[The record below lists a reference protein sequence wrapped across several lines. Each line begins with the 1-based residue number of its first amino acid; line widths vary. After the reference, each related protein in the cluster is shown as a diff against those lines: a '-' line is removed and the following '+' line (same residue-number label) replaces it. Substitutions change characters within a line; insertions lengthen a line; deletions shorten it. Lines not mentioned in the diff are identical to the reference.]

1 MEIATFVPSTSK
13 CGNFVDYFGRP
24 INIGDTIVFKSN
36 DFKDDNNFYRA
47 KVKDLIAGKS
57 VNALDYCLLEDVES
71 PHQPMFSKVKNGS
84 KKSCGLC
91 IVVQKNLEDK

>member
-1 MEIATFVPSTSK
+1 MENTTFFPFTSR

-24 INIGDTIVFKSN
+24 INIGDTIIFKSN

-57 VNALDYCLLEDVES
+57 EYALDYCLLEDVES

-84 KKSCGLC
+84 KKSCGNC
-91 IVVQKNLEDK
+91 IIVQKNLEDK

>member
-1 MEIATFVPSTSK
+1 MEIATFVPSNSK

-84 KKSCGLC
+84 KKCCQNC
-91 IVVQKNLEDK
+91 IIVKKNLEDN

>member
-1 MEIATFVPSTSK
+1 MENTTFVPSISR

-71 PHQPMFSKVKNGS
+71 PHQFGSKVKNGS
-84 KKSCGLC
+84 KKQCQLC
-91 IVVQKNLEDK
+91 IIVK

>member
-1 MEIATFVPSTSK
+1 MENTTFVPSTSK

-71 PHQPMFSKVKNGS
+71 PHQPMFSKVKDGS
-84 KKSCGLC
+84 KKCCGNC
-91 IVVQKNLEDK
+91 IVIK

>member
-1 MEIATFVPSTSK
+1 MENTTFAPSSSK
-13 CGNFVDYFGRP
+13 CGTFVDYFGRP
-24 INIGDTIVFKSN
+24 INIGDTVVFKSN

-71 PHQPMFSKVKNGS
+71 PHQPMFSKVKDGS
-84 KKSCGLC
+84 KKCCQNC
-91 IVVQKNLEDK
+91 IVIN

>member
-1 MEIATFVPSTSK
+1 MENTTFTPALSK

-24 INIGDTIVFKSN
+24 INIGDTVVFKSN

-71 PHQPMFSKVKNGS
+71 PHQPMFSKVKDGS
-84 KKSCGLC
+84 KKCCQNC
-91 IVVQKNLEDK
+91 IVIN

>member
-1 MEIATFVPSTSK
+1 MENTTFVPSTSK

-24 INIGDTIVFKSN
+24 INIGDTIAFKSN

-57 VNALDYCLLEDVES
+57 EYALDYCLLEDVES

-84 KKSCGLC
+84 KKCCQNC
-91 IVVQKNLEDK
+91 IILQKNLEDN